1 MRRWLQGFHW
11 QPTPREVVGGGLM
24 GLVIGVLGFLIPTT
38 SLEVVIIQMAVFIVA
53 GIFIRWRWGE
63 VIERWFRG

>member
-1 MRRWLQGFHW
+1 
-11 QPTPREVVGGGLM
+11 M

-63 VIERWFRG
+63 AIEGWFRG